1 MAASLDDIFIDEAGS
16 GSKLPELVRLRRKR
30 GWSQGQMALAV
41 GLNIVEYSDVEYER
55 IKKPKVKAQAK
66 VILESG
72 VLFNPYMFF
81 AKPPNF
87 KPQHEYNFAALS
99 KQGGEISKAQK
110 TFIFIKPCKGA
121 HGVIHY
127 LFKDKGG
134 SLESFTQVQLTDY
147 KILEVVKL

>member
-66 VILESG
+66 AILESG
-72 VLFNPYMFF
+72 ILFNPYIFF

-87 KPQHEYNFAALS
+87 KPQHKYDFIVLH
-99 KQGGEISKAQK
+99 KRCGIKDFVGQRIL
-110 TFIFIKPCKGA
+110 IFIKPCKGA

-127 LFKDKGG
+127 LFKDSGG

-147 KILEVVKL
+147 KISEVI

>member
-1 MAASLDDIFIDEAGS
+1 MALDDIFIDEEDE
-16 GSKLPELVRLRRKR
+16 SKLPELVRLRRKR

-66 VILESG
+66 AILESG
-72 VLFNPYMFF
+72 VLFNPYIFL
-81 AKPPNF
+81 AKLPKF
-87 KPQHEYNFAALS
+87 KPQHKYNFTIHY
-99 KQGGEISKAQK
+99 KQGGGVFSKSPRI
-110 TFIFIKPCKGA
+110 FIFIKPCKGA

-127 LFKDKGG
+127 LFKDKGR

-147 KILEVVKL
+147 KISEVI